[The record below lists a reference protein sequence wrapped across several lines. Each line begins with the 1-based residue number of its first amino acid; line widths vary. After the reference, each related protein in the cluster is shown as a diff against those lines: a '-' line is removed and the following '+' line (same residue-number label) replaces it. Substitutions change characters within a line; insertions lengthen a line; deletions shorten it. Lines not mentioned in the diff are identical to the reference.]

1 MKIHKFLDGPIRDG
15 YGFVYNVCLMTDG
28 RGNFW
33 EEEVYYDD
41 MIEAE
46 LDIAEFDGT
55 ELELE
60 EDYLEDDDDYE

>member
-1 MKIHKFLDGPIRDG
+1 
-15 YGFVYNVCLMTDG
+15 MTEG

-46 LDIAEFDGT
+46 LDVAEFDGSDID
-55 ELELE
+55 LE
-60 EDYLEDDDDYE
+60 EDFLEDDEDYLT

>member
-1 MKIHKFLDGPIRDG
+1 MKIHKFLDGPIRDSD
-15 YGFVYNVCLMTDG
+15 GFIYNVCLMTDG

-46 LDIAEFDGT
+46 LDVAEFDGSDID
-55 ELELE
+55 LE
-60 EDYLEDDDDYE
+60 EDFLEDDEDYQ